1 MPRREVTPQ
10 PIDGDPRSV
19 LFVTDVAHLPSG
31 QVTTAS
37 GTVGPLLEYRVLSA
51 LHIVD
56 EGVLATLASPH
67 SWADHGPRIRDAVR
81 LAVDL
86 EGWDVAPDT
95 TDDAA
100 PQQPRT

>member
-31 QVTTAS
+31 QVNAAP

-51 LHIVD
+51 LEIVD
-56 EGVLATLASPH
+56 DGLVATLASPH
-67 SWADHGPRIRDAVR
+67 SWVDHGSRIRDAVR

-86 EGWDVAPDT
+86 EGWDVV
-95 TDDAA
+95 A
-100 PQQPRT
+100 PQTNG

>member
-1 MPRREVTPQ
+1 MPRREVTPK
-10 PIDGDPRSV
+10 PIDGDSHSV

-31 QVTTAS
+31 HVTAAP

-51 LHIVD
+51 LEIVD
-56 EGVLATLASPH
+56 DGLVATLASPH

-86 EGWDVAPDT
+86 EGWHAEAPD
-95 TDDAA
+95 AA
-100 PQQPRT
+100 THPQ